1 VWGDLEANLQET
13 MIVELAAMRIKP
25 AIATLSEAKELTARQ
40 RDSSLCSE

>member
-13 MIVELAAMRIKP
+13 MIVELAATKIKP
-25 AIATLSEAKELTARQ
+25 AIVILSEAKELTASQ